1 MLKLLAQYQP
11 KSNCFGSLLA
21 NIASSMHEERLL
33 KYPFRNGLDYTL
45 FDLNRESF
53 SEISRSVSIILF
65 ALMQNLYNYK
75 IITYKIT
82 FCKILVNG

>member
-21 NIASSMHEERLL
+21 NVASSMHEERLL
-33 KYPFRNGLDYTL
+33 KYPFRKGLDYTL
-45 FDLNRESF
+45 FDVNQEFF

-65 ALMQNLYNYK
+65 ETLQIYHALMQNL
-75 IITYKIT
+75 
-82 FCKILVNG
+82 